1 MTKTL
6 KCVLNTECCSK
17 LLLLFRACL
26 AGDPRCDD
34 ISDFAPPL
42 PDPVIVKLVLHLAAV
57 VDLNCRI
64 FFVAELLR
72 CTDPPRDEVK
82 LGTF

>member
-1 MTKTL
+1 M
-6 KCVLNTECCSK
+6 LNTECCSK

-72 CTDPPRDEVK
+72 CTEPPRDTEAK